1 MALTQIG
8 QIRYRL
14 MQTKNAEHFR
24 GLRAGEASGVSIAGR
39 QAAEAPQT
47 AMNMEIYCDN
57 AFPDLF
63 TSNNPKANYLMI
75 GSLWLPVDLRE
86 EVKDRIKAVRKRHN
100 TWGEIKWNKISRSRL
115 GFYVDLIDLFMSY
128 DENELHFRGIA
139 VDREQMKHDPDHVK
153 TELGIYRFYH
163 EMLHRWTN
171 GQNTY
176 RVFCETDNK
185 CIHRF
190 KRVLLG
196 ANIKADIQ
204 ALPSKEVVLIQL
216 TDLLLGAASSRAN
229 RTLNGG
235 TAKEDVVKALEQ
247 RLGSIL
253 GPTTAVN
260 HKFNLVTSNFR

>member
-1 MALTQIG
+1 
-8 QIRYRL
+8 
-14 MQTKNAEHFR
+14 
-24 GLRAGEASGVSIAGR
+24 
-39 QAAEAPQT
+39 
-47 AMNMEIYCDN
+47 
-57 AFPDLF
+57 
-63 TSNNPKANYLMI
+63 
-75 GSLWLPVDLRE
+75 
-86 EVKDRIKAVRKRHN
+86 
-100 TWGEIKWNKISRSRL
+100 
-115 GFYVDLIDLFMSY
+115 MSY
-128 DENELHFRGIA
+128 DKNELHFRGIA
-139 VDREQMKHDPDHVK
+139 VNREQMKRDQNHVK

-171 GQNTY
+171 SQNTY

-190 KRVLLG
+190 RRVVLG

-204 ALPSKEVVLIQL
+204 ALPSKEVALIQL
-216 TDLLLGAASSRAN
+216 TDLLLEAASSRAN

-260 HKFNLVTSNFR
+260 HKFNLVTSNSR